1 MAGSMKT
8 GRHIHRK
15 ASNRSAH
22 PGWVAGLLIVVV
34 LVGGCQGLLSN
45 PAPGEVVLGDQGQ
58 GGGMHLSGAL
68 ASPAATTALS
78 VVETSTHT
86 PVATAS
92 VLPTATVT
100 ATFTPSPTPDPY
112 GAYRMQTLTSRSYG
126 GGEVRIEETLQVN
139 SFFTR
144 TLISYPSDGLRIYG
158 FMNVPKQGQPPY
170 PVVVANHGYINPL
183 LYETLDYT
191 TRYAD
196 ALARAGYLVLHPNLR
211 GYPPSDGGENLFRV
225 GMAVDVLNLIA
236 LIEQTGGQPGALQQA
251 DAQAIGLWGHSMGG
265 GVATRVIT
273 VDRHVRAVV
282 LYGAMSGDEHQNFE
296 AISRWSQGQR
306 GIEEL
311 MVPEEELKT
320 ISPIY
325 YLDRVQAAVSIHH
338 GGSDELVPVGWS
350 HDLCQRLQD
359 LAKRVECYIYPGQP
373 HTFYG
378 DQDLEF
384 IQRSIAFFDRELR
397 AP

>member
-1 MAGSMKT
+1 MKT
-8 GRHIHRK
+8 AAGGHPNT
-15 ASNRSAH
+15 SNRSAL
-22 PGWVAGLLIVVV
+22 PAWVAGVLIAAMLLA
-34 LVGGCQGLLSN
+34 GCQGLLSN

-58 GGGMHLSGAL
+58 GGGMDLSGAL
-68 ASPAATTALS
+68 VSPAATTTTV
-78 VVETSTHT
+78 VVETSTQT
-86 PVATAS
+86 PVPSAT
-92 VLPTATVT
+92 VLPTATIT
-100 ATFTPSPTPDPY
+100 PTFTPSATPDPY
-112 GAYRMQTLTSRSYG
+112 AAYRMQALLSRGYG
-126 GGEVRIEETLQVN
+126 GGEVHVEETLQVN
-139 SFFTR
+139 DFFTR

-183 LYETLDYT
+183 IYETLDYT

-196 ALARAGYLVLHPNLR
+196 ALARAGFLVLHPNLR

-236 LIEQTGGQPGALQQA
+236 LVAQTGGQPGALEQA
-251 DAQAIGLWGHSMGG
+251 DPQAIGLWGHSMGG
-265 GVATRVIT
+265 GVSTRVIT
-273 VDRHVRAVV
+273 IDRKVRAVV
-282 LYGAMSGDEHQNFE
+282 LYGAMSGDERSNFE

-325 YLDRVQAAVSIHH
+325 YLDRIQAAVSIHH

-350 HDLCQRLQD
+350 HDLCQRLLD
-359 LAKRVECYIYPGQP
+359 LDKQVECFIYPGQP

-384 IQRSIAFFDRELR
+384 IQRSIEFFDRELR